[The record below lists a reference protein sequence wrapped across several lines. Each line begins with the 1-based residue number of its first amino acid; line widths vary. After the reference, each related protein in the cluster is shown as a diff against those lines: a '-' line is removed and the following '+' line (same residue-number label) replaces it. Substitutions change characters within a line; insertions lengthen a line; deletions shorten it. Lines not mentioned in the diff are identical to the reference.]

1 MVLTTLDTL
10 PAQRPS
16 SIEQLAAAVRE
27 AQHNGRYARVAGTD
41 SLPLREFPG
50 DRQVQLISTA
60 RLNKLVEHAVGDMTV
75 IVQAGIT
82 DTPALRLIPGSE
94 QMKTSALA
102 RNPLQ
107 RLTTVEDVA
116 NIIFLLSLDEA
127 SWINGALLRADGGEH
142 IGSA

>member
-1 MVLTTLDTL
+1 AKCALESVS
-10 PAQRPS
+10 R
-16 SIEQLAAAVRE
+16 SIAV
-27 AQHNGRYARVAGTD
+27 
-41 SLPLREFPG
+41 EFAKFG
-50 DRQVQLISTA
+50 IRS
-60 RLNKLVEHAVGDMTV
+60 N

-94 QMKTSALA
+94 QMKTAALA
-102 RNPLQ
+102 RNPLR

-116 NIIFLLSLDEA
+116 NIIFLLSMDEA